1 MKIVP
6 IKLEK
11 LITPKF
17 KSIEWKLHNV
27 CNYDCSFC
35 GSEHKD
41 GSERWKDLETYKM
54 YVDKLVKASGD
65 MPLWIQF
72 TGGEPTLYPKIIEL
86 LQYIKSKGAYTA
98 MISNG
103 TRTLRWWEE
112 FKDANVIDTLYI
124 TFHTEQKADTVHIG
138 KVLNLFHD
146 KPVKVVCLVTHSKV
160 SIDQTF
166 VAVDYFV
173 ENTGAIIF
181 NKAITIVEYDI
192 YQIYTDEQ
200 LAKLQKQSLYYG
212 SKYESKTKTTL
223 PIEMQLNPWLKMTYS
238 DGSIEEIESAQKIMK
253 DRRNLFQGWKCNIGV
268 DNARIE
274 YGKVYRGICGA
285 DPVMM
290 ADLDTEDFH
299 FKEDPAICPFTEC
312 HCAIN
317 LGSTKVAP

>member
-54 YVDKLVKASGD
+54 YVDKLVKAAGD

-72 TGGEPTLYPKIIEL
+72 TGGEPTLYPKITEL

-112 FKDANVIDTLYI
+112 FKDADVIDNLYI

-146 KPVKVVCLVTHSKV
+146 KPVKVVCK
-160 SIDQTF
+160 
-166 VAVDYFV
+166 
-173 ENTGAIIF
+173 
-181 NKAITIVEYDI
+181 
-192 YQIYTDEQ
+192 
-200 LAKLQKQSLYYG
+200 
-212 SKYESKTKTTL
+212 
-223 PIEMQLNPWLKMTYS
+223 
-238 DGSIEEIESAQKIMK
+238 
-253 DRRNLFQGWKCNIGV
+253 RRNKF
-268 DNARIE
+268 
-274 YGKVYRGICGA
+274 
-285 DPVMM
+285 
-290 ADLDTEDFH
+290 
-299 FKEDPAICPFTEC
+299 AIK
-312 HCAIN
+312 IIY
-317 LGSTKVAP
+317 